1 MSRERIQGAVNR
13 IAAIGIAT
21 TAEAAAPAR
30 GAGAD
35 DHRPRGLEGPRRG
48 ALRLRMGGGPDSTR
62 RGTRILRHSGGSGA
76 GVNGML
82 HWLVDEDIVIV
93 VLSHR
98 FLDDGRRRSS

>member
-1 MSRERIQGAVNR
+1 
-13 IAAIGIAT
+13 
-21 TAEAAAPAR
+21 
-30 GAGAD
+30 
-35 DHRPRGLEGPRRG
+35 
-48 ALRLRMGGGPDSTR
+48 MGGGPDSTR

-93 VLSHR
+93 VVSHR